1 MLLIKTAYRK
11 YFEAVTTPMLYFLCE
26 NISLK
31 IEGKESVLLW
41 LPASDSLL
49 YIVTTETGLPHKA
62 RVSSIRIVYNPL

>member
-31 IEGKESVLLW
+31 IEGKESFTVVACIWQL
-41 LPASDSLL
+41 A
-49 YIVTTETGLPHKA
+49 V
-62 RVSSIRIVYNPL
+62 